1 MEINKQLK
9 SFLNLY
15 QTAGWVILLMLGG
28 LILQGLIWVAVSAYS
43 DAPEAYEKVMDYL
56 VLSSS
61 VRDFIYKPWTLV
73 TYVFF
78 WGDVGNQLLRIL
90 FDGAFIW
97 LFLRI
102 YQQMLGD
109 VSAKR
114 ILFLAVP
121 TIALFTLTVCAII
134 PVIGEAMVPMDI
146 SGISPIMVFMA
157 IACASLVPDYPIQLF
172 LLGRVKI
179 KWVVIVLV
187 LLELAAVAFTPMGIA
202 VAIAALLGFLHIQLL
217 KKGTDVTV
225 LVWSYY
231 QDKTTRTSVNPTRM
245 KVKYGGKFTTSSE
258 ESRKK
263 RHQGKD
269 KKIPQELIDS
279 LLDKIS
285 EKGYDSL
292 SREEKE
298 LLFKASS
305 QKEDDK

>member
-1 MEINKQLK
+1 MEINRQIK

-15 QTAGWVILLMLGG
+15 QTAGWVIIFMLGG
-28 LILQGLIWVAVSAYS
+28 LILQGLIWISVSTYS
-43 DAPEAYEKVMDYL
+43 DHAEVYQKIMEYL
-56 VLSSS
+56 VLPSQ

-78 WGDVGNQLLRIL
+78 WDHAGSQLLRIL
-90 FDGAFIW
+90 FDAAFIW

-109 VSAKR
+109 ISARR
-114 ILFLAVP
+114 ILYLIVP
-121 TIALFTLTVCAII
+121 LIALFTLTICAILPI
-134 PVIGEAMVPMDI
+134 IGDGLPPMNI
-146 SGISPIMVFMA
+146 SGIAPVMVFMA
-157 IACASLVPDYPIQLF
+157 VACATLVPDYPIQLF
-172 LLGRVKI
+172 LFGRVKI
-179 KWVVIVLV
+179 KWVVLVLV
-187 LLELAAVAFTPMGIA
+187 LIELSAAAFTPLGIA
-202 VAIAALLGFLHIQLL
+202 VSIGALLGFLHVQML
-217 KKGTDVTV
+217 KKGTDVTE

-231 QDKTTRTSVNPTRM
+231 QDKTTKTTVNPTRM
-245 KVKYGGKFTTSSE
+245 KVKYGGKFSTSNE
-258 ESRKK
+258 EIRKK
-263 RHQGKD
+263 RNNSKD
-269 KKIPQELIDS
+269 NKIPQELIDS